1 VQPHRV
7 FPYRRHPDQD
17 CVTPVHHRVIIIG
30 AGPTGLSAAI
40 DLQLQGVDSVV
51 LDDNTTVSVG
61 SRAICFAQRTLEIF
75 DRYGC
80 AQPMLERGVQWQLGK
95 VFFKDALVY
104 EFNLRSEGGHRMPPF
119 INLQQY
125 YVEAYL
131 VDRAVALGGVDIR
144 WSNQVIDVRAGT
156 DQVSI
161 TVKTPDGNYALSCDY
176 LLVADGA
183 NSSVRQMLGL
193 DIAGQVF
200 NDQFLITDIKMK
212 ADFPTERRFHFDP
225 PFHPNQSVLLHRQA
239 DDVWRIDFQ
248 LGPDADPA
256 EALLPESIR
265 PRIAAML
272 GADLEWELE
281 WASVYTF
288 RCQKMDRFEHG
299 RVFFAGDAAH
309 QVAPF
314 GARGANSAVQ
324 SAENLAWKL
333 ARVLH
338 GRAPAAL
345 LTSYDEERQPA
356 AQENI
361 LNSIRTADF
370 MTPKSPISRV
380 FRDSVLRLARDYS
393 FARTLVN
400 SGRLSVPCSYPNSAL
415 NTPDTDRFEGGIAPG
430 SVCPDAPITCDGHRA
445 WLQQQLG
452 NRFVL
457 LLAGEVPPGLTSDT
471 DLSIVCIGAR
481 HELDDATV
489 IEDVEGLVQQRYALA
504 PGSAYLIRPDQ
515 YVCARWRQVDT
526 ARVMAARRRALG
538 LLRESAT

>member
-1 VQPHRV
+1 
-7 FPYRRHPDQD
+7 
-17 CVTPVHHRVIIIG
+17 
-30 AGPTGLSAAI
+30 
-40 DLQLQGVDSVV
+40 
-51 LDDNTTVSVG
+51 
-61 SRAICFAQRTLEIF
+61 
-75 DRYGC
+75 
-80 AQPMLERGVQWQLGK
+80 
-95 VFFKDALVY
+95 
-104 EFNLRSEGGHRMPPF
+104 
-119 INLQQY
+119 
-125 YVEAYL
+125 
-131 VDRAVALGGVDIR
+131 VDIR
-144 WSNQVIDVRAGT
+144 WSNQVIDVRAGA

-161 TVKTPDGNYALSCDY
+161 TVKTPDGDYALSCDY

-183 NSSVRQMLGL
+183 NSSIRQMLGL
-193 DIAGQVF
+193 DVAGQVF
-200 NDQFLITDIKMK
+200 HDQFLITDIKMK

-248 LGPDADPA
+248 LGPEADPA

-288 RCQKMDRFEHG
+288 RCQKMDRFVHG

-314 GARGANSAVQ
+314 GARGANGAVQ

-338 GRAPAAL
+338 GLAPAAL
-345 LTSYDEERQPA
+345 LASYDDERQPA

-370 MTPKSPISRV
+370 MTPKSSISRV

-400 SGRLSVPCSYPNSAL
+400 SGRLSVPCSYPHSDL
-415 NTPDTDRFEGGIAPG
+415 NTPDTDGFEGGIAPG
-430 SVCPDAPITCDGHRA
+430 SVCLDAPIVCDGQRT
-445 WLQQQLG
+445 WLQRQLG

-457 LLAGEVPPGLTSDT
+457 LIAGEGPPGLTSDS
-471 DLSIVCIGAR
+471 DLSIVCIGTS
-481 HELDDATV
+481 HGLDDATE
-489 IEDVEGLVQQRYALA
+489 IEDVDGLVQQRYALT

-515 YVCARWRQVDT
+515 YVCARWRRVDT
-526 ARVMAARRRALG
+526 AGVMAARRRALG
-538 LLRESAT
+538 FPREDAT